1 MDDDDASAVAN
12 TAAAAES
19 FATMA
24 TTPSSPK
31 TPATEEERMANEENV
46 AETFMLVVIQ

>member
-1 MDDDDASAVAN
+1 MSTVAN
-12 TAAAAES
+12 TSAAAAES

-24 TTPSSPK
+24 TTPSPT
-31 TPATEEERMANEENV
+31 TPAREEDRMANEKNI